1 MRLKERD
8 GKPQYLRH
16 LPRIRAYL
24 RKTLRHPALAEVAGF
39 YEQHGILEERTP

>member
-1 MRLKERD
+1 MNSSKTASD
-8 GKPQYLRH
+8 HAIFDH